1 MPPFNSDRPP
11 DFIARL
17 SDEQRTQLLRLASAR
32 VVEKGGIVFQTGSP
46 GDFTYFLTAGR
57 VKIYHQSRSGREVVL
72 WFCVPGEIF
81 GLAEVCQG
89 GDGRQVA
96 AQACEPSRVLAV
108 SRAAF
113 QNFLEQYPTASLL
126 INDVLACRLRNLGN
140 VIQSLVENDVNE
152 RVAQLLIRLSAR
164 YGRTVAN
171 GDVCL
176 DIRITHQDMANMIGS
191 TRQSVTSALN
201 LLRRQGVLEFD
212 ANHRILVHGGALL
225 TENHPIAISPTP
237 RV

>member
-1 MPPFNSDRPP
+1 MPPFNPDRPP

-89 GDGRQVA
+89 GDGRQVT
-96 AQACEPSRVLAV
+96 AQACEPSRALAV

-152 RVAQLLIRLSAR
+152 RVAQLLIRLSAS

-176 DIRITHQDMANMIGS
+176 DIRITHQDMANMIGT

-212 ANHRILVHGGALL
+212 ANHRILVHDGALL
-225 TENHPIAISPTP
+225 TETQPIASSPTP